1 MRRWP
6 PSKVASR
13 VCACFWPLAKAWACT
28 AYVLTCNFYC
38 TGRHHHRY
46 RYRCRYRH
54 RYGTT
59 LFLINGYF
67 TFVLPLLVTSSQPHI
82 CYGFTRK
89 GEGIRGAR
97 AATGTQGLALR
108 HNGGR
113 VGATVSTC
121 RERRCVFSTHFSVA
135 LQL

>member
-38 TGRHHHRY
+38 TDRHH
-46 RYRCRYRH
+46 H

-113 VGATVSTC
+113 VGATAC
-121 RERRCVFSTHFSVA
+121 QLAANGGVFSARTS
-135 LQL
+135 QWRYSCKTTQ